1 MTVLTRPEG
10 TPTEDLHVSRR
21 GFSAIVAAGYAV
33 FSSGANAAPITTP
46 GDGLTITSDK
56 LPGGLPAY
64 VVRPAV
70 AGRYPVVIVVNE
82 VFGLH
87 EYIKDICRRFAR
99 AGYVAIA
106 PEFFYRNDPDRTL
119 AKTSDFSVIRK
130 IVGEARNDQV
140 MSDVGATIEWLE
152 KQPFVDAKRLAITG
166 FCWGGGV
173 VWMAA
178 AKFPQLKA
186 GVAWYGRLAP
196 PKPDQPVTDERKYP
210 LELAGELKAPVLGL
224 YGALDKGIPVSDVEA
239 MKAALATAAKAG
251 SKTAAASA
259 LHIYPDADHGF
270 HADYRPSYNEADAK
284 DGWSR
289 LMAFFKAHGVKPGPN
304 GM

>member
-10 TPTEDLHVSRR
+10 TLPQDLHVSRR
-21 GFSAIVAAGYAV
+21 GFSALIAAGYAV
-33 FSSGANAAPITTP
+33 FSTGANAEPITTP
-46 GDGLTITSDK
+46 ADGLVTSSET

-64 VVRPAV
+64 VVRPA
-70 AGRYPVVIVVNE
+70 AKGRFPVVIVVNE

-119 AKTSDFSVIRK
+119 AKTSDFAVIFK
-130 IVGEARNDQV
+130 IVGAANNEQV
-140 MSDVGATIEWLE
+140 MGDVGNTINWLE
-152 KQPFVDAKRLAITG
+152 KQAFVDKKRLAITG
-166 FCWGGGV
+166 YCWGGGV

-178 AKFPQLKA
+178 ARFPQLKA

-196 PKPDQPVTDERKYP
+196 PKPGQPVTDERKYP
-210 LELAGELKAPVLGL
+210 LEQADTLKAPVLGL
-224 YGALDKGIPVSDVEA
+224 YGALDKGIPVPDVEA
-239 MKAALATAAKAG
+239 MRTALAAAAKAG
-251 SKTAAASA
+251 SKTAAASDI
-259 LHIYPDADHGF
+259 HIYADADHGF

-284 DGWSR
+284 DGWQR
-289 LMAFFKAHGVKPGPN
+289 LMAFFKAHGASPGKA
-304 GM
+304 